1 MKVDRGAD
9 ARIMEETL
17 ALAREVKAFA
27 KTVGIEPSDALLQT
41 SEAKPAASML
51 WIWLQRLGTIA
62 VDTPLD
68 VRVAIKFSLPKEQ
81 LPLDQVYR
89 AAGYSHYFRQ
99 GNQFGD
105 EGSVITLDFAKEKIT
120 TQVKIIIHEDLH
132 EAKNFDLAWEVEE
145 SLITPLGMV
154 AALEFFQQSN
164 AEAVNELNR
173 LIDEERRLSRDISD
187 IVGQAQKAF
196 QEGPLT
202 ESREKIGKLIASYP
216 VYDRYF
222 RFHLEGQDTDLALE
236 AKLSHDL
243 AYYRYY
249 ERLVSLYESMRD
261 LRLLVQELKKI
272 PREADARFVGE
283 YLDGLAKKYGKE

>member
-1 MKVDRGAD
+1 
-9 ARIMEETL
+9 MEETL
-17 ALAREVKAFA
+17 ALAREVKEFA
-27 KTVGIEPSDALLQT
+27 KTLGIEPSDALLQT

-51 WIWLQRLGTIA
+51 WIWLQKLGTIA

-68 VRVAIKFSLPKEQ
+68 VRVAIKFSSPKEQ

-89 AAGYSHYFRQ
+89 APGYSHYFRQ

-105 EGSVITLDFAKEKIT
+105 EGSVITLDFAKETIT
-120 TQVKIIIHEDLH
+120 TQVKIILHEDLH
-132 EAKNFDLAWEVEE
+132 EAKNFDLSWEVEE

-154 AALEFFQQSN
+154 AALEFFQRRSN
-164 AEAVNELNR
+164 VEAVNELTR

-202 ESREKIGKLIASYP
+202 EIREKMLELIASYP
-216 VYDRYF
+216 VYNRYF
-222 RFHLEGQDTDLALE
+222 RFHLEGQDADLALE